1 MSAEPAL
8 RSHIP
13 AVTSGSYPVRSG
25 NFVRALVDG
34 EAAFGRICEAVEAAK
49 KSVWVTIAFHKPDF
63 AMPGGRGG
71 LFDVLDKA
79 RARGVDVRVIFWRT
93 ETAPGEHFFGSDE
106 ERTWLAARGSKFL
119 ARWDRAQ
126 KNYCQHQKSW
136 LVDAGHPG
144 ETAFVG
150 GINLMPS
157 SVSAAG
163 HANRD
168 GNHTHDVYLELR
180 GPSAT
185 DVHHNFV
192 QRWNEASERHREDGV
207 WPSAGDNLPFPAV
220 ASPVAGVSIVQM
232 QRTVRA
238 GHYSDET
245 PTPGGKSLPIA
256 QGEFSVFDQYV
267 KAIDAA
273 RSAIYIEDQYILSP
287 DIVER
292 LHAAL
297 KRGVDVV
304 FLCPAEPEEQVREG
318 MMRDSAAPFRARLAA
333 LADHPNFLLAGI
345 AAPQSDGKL
354 KTIYVHDK
362 IMLVDDAFATIGS
375 CNIASRSFFGDTELN
390 AAVWDED
397 FVRALRAELLQEH
410 LGIDTSRMED
420 RDALALYREAA
431 RANAQARHR
440 GEAMNGLAFALD
452 PALYGS

>member
-1 MSAEPAL
+1 VSAETLL

-13 AVTSGSYPVRSG
+13 AVTSGSYPVRAG
-25 NFVRALVDG
+25 NFVRPLVDG
-34 EAAFGRICEAVEAAK
+34 EVAFGRICEAVEAARN
-49 KSVWVTIAFHKPDF
+49 SVWLTIAFHDADF
-63 AMPGGRGG
+63 TMPGGHGS
-71 LFDVLDKA
+71 LFDVLD
-79 RARGVDVRVIFWRT
+79 RSHARGIDVRVIFWR
-93 ETAPGEHFFGSDE
+93 ADYAMGGHFHGTQA
-106 ERTWLAARGSKFL
+106 ERAWLAARGSKFR

-136 LVDAGHPG
+136 LVDAGEPG

-150 GINLMPS
+150 GINLNPN
-157 SVSAAG
+157 SVCAAG
-163 HANRD
+163 HRNRD

-207 WPSAGDNLPFPAV
+207 WPSTGDNLPFPAV
-220 ASPVAGVSIVQM
+220 ASSVAGGSTVQM

-245 PTPGGKSLPIA
+245 AAPGGKPLAIA

-297 KRGVDVV
+297 AREVDVV
-304 FLCPAEPEEQVREG
+304 FLCPADPEAQVREG

-333 LADHPNFLLAGI
+333 LGDHPNFLLAGI
-345 AAPQSDGKL
+345 AAPQSDGRL
-354 KTIYVHDK
+354 KTIYIHDK

-390 AAVWDED
+390 AAIWDED
-397 FVRALRAELLQEH
+397 FVRALRVELLHEH
-410 LGIDTSRMED
+410 LGIDTSRMEA

-452 PALYGS
+452 PAMYAN

>member
-1 MSAEPAL
+1 MSAAPGY
-8 RSHIP
+8 IP
-13 AVTSGSYPVRSG
+13 AVASGSYPVRAG
-25 NFVRALVDG
+25 NFLRPLVDG
-34 EAAFGRICEAVEAAK
+34 EAAFGRICEAVEAART
-49 KSVWVTIAFHKPDF
+49 SVWVTIAFHKPNF
-63 AMPGGRGG
+63 AMPGGRGS
-71 LFDVLDKA
+71 LFDVLDA
-79 RARGVDVRVIFWRT
+79 AVARGIDVRVIFWRT
-93 ETAPGEHFFGSDE
+93 DHAAGEHFFGTAQ
-106 ERTWLAARGSKFL
+106 ERAWLGARGSKFR

-136 LVDAGHPG
+136 LVDAGHSG

-150 GINLMPS
+150 GINLNPN
-157 SVSAAG
+157 SVCAAG
-163 HANRD
+163 HRNRD

-192 QRWNEASERHREDGV
+192 QRWNEASERHREDGA
-207 WPSAGDNLPFPAV
+207 WPSTGDDLPFPTA
-220 ASPVAGVSIVQM
+220 ASPAAGGSIVQM

-245 PTPGGKSLPIA
+245 ATPGGKPLAIA
-256 QGEFSVFDQYV
+256 QGEFSVFEQYV

-292 LHAAL
+292 LHVAL
-297 KRGVDVV
+297 ERGVDVV
-304 FLCPAEPEEQVREG
+304 FLCPASPEEQVREG

-333 LADHPNFLLAGI
+333 LGERPNFLLAGI
-345 AAPQSDGKL
+345 AAPQSDGRL
-354 KTIYVHDK
+354 KNIYIHDK

-390 AAVWDED
+390 AAIWDED
-397 FVRALRAELLQEH
+397 FVRALRVELLQEH
-410 LGIDTSRMED
+410 LGIDTSRMEI

-431 RANAQARHR
+431 RANAQSRHR
-440 GEAMNGLAFALD
+440 SEAMNGLAFALD
-452 PALYGS
+452 PAMYGR